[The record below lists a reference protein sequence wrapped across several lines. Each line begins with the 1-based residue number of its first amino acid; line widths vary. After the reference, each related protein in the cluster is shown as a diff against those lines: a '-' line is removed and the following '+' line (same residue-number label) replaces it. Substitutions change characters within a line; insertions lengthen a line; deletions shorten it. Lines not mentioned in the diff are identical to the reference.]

1 MMPFA
6 ATWMDLEIVMLS
18 EVHQTE
24 KDKYDITYMWI
35 LRKWYTWTYLQN
47 RNRVTD
53 VENKLMVTKGER
65 GGGINW
71 EIGIDTYTLLYI
83 K

>member
-1 MMPFA
+1 MPFA
-6 ATWMDLEIVMLS
+6 ATWMDLEIVILS

>member
-6 ATWMDLEIVMLS
+6 ATWMDLEIVILS